1 LTGNQSPDP
10 VRNLDGRSRGSV
22 DGTLL
27 SRFPDPEWNWISFV
41 LKKTFKAVT
50 VFCLLV
56 GCYFGYVQVFAILVR
71 QMTSIRRTKGPD
83 VWIRHD
89 SDSRRAS
96 IRLAKS
102 VMPPGHWST
111 GDHLNFRYYSAE
123 RGYYMYA
130 QEMEQIQ
137 EENGVR
143 YDGKRLRL
151 TPFLAIM
158 TSRDGRKIQT
168 ITSDRAIIDLNQPL
182 GFNAGP
188 DGEALK
194 VKHVLLEPNVV
205 IHDNKSTPNIA
216 ADDMTIDQLTTL
228 EYDEPTQRIT
238 SESHVVIQ
246 DSEMVTS
253 GDGLLVQLCKSD
265 ESTPGDSSGFDGVEY
280 LELFRNV
287 HVIMHDVGKSDMMP
301 GAKAPRQRPAKTT
314 VEARPQIVN
323 GQDAKALATP
333 EQQPTPLDLT
343 CDSKMRVFPAKTRAP
358 VLVGPPAPPLPTLV
372 TFDRN
377 VVVLR
382 GRADEQPGQL
392 TCDNLKLMLV
402 PSEEPPPQSATA
414 QPVTGQKE
422 SKVVGSEAQLSS
434 VAAKTS
440 IDNGSRALA
449 QANSSHSPDADDK
462 SNSAGTLDK
471 TTATEKSGLFG
482 GLTLKRAHATG
493 HAVWLYLPADGIKLR
508 CNELIHM
515 RQAPEKQDLT
525 YFRGDLTRPL
535 ELEKIDLVQDIDSP
549 DHGKVKS
556 ITHIRTIDATTLDKG
571 FGFDSADVV
580 ATGPGR
586 LDIQPGRGQPIGRS
600 AIWQDKLTVQNE
612 VDTDGKIKQKI
623 ILLTG
628 DRPVFMDNS
637 RGSSIDSA
645 KSIRVWLLPKSVQA
659 SKDAGIPEDAP
670 APEDSSIGG
679 GGFDIKR
686 LLAFCD
692 VHLLAPAKTMIG
704 REFVDAVF
712 IQSQPVP
719 VSPDVTSPVPANAED
734 VASGAAKD
742 PVPAENQVAA
752 NAEEPKKSSEP
763 LMTGSA
769 DRIWVE
775 IEMMPKSPAQTADRK
790 ETAQTKTTSTIGS
803 KPSSSDD
810 LFGDQQS
817 EIRKAR
823 LWGSVAIH
831 QDPAEGKTKGQ
842 DAFGE
847 AIYLD
852 NPAKNKSLTYVYQRN
867 PLEAKPSPGPLPP
880 ARVENDEK
888 TITATGGAGVIV
900 MNQGTDQAWVEGPGV
915 LTQLATRTTA
925 SPAAPPAPTVGPKTT
940 STLPSRA
947 TTSRTLDDEPLATSL
962 LVQTDV
968 PQANARGQSKPASPI
983 GEPSSSQMDPQDT
996 SPDQPVDSKPKT
1008 RAGRPLSEK
1017 VLSTIHFSEGMEFN
1031 GKSID
1036 PDNKPAGRADF
1047 YGIATALLEDALLRG
1062 EEGII
1067 AYTDRPV
1074 PFAQLGALNKAKSKN
1089 GEPTDAEEG
1098 DDKPADEGPQLAI
1111 IECYR
1116 NAIGISRKVDPDRP
1130 EVLQQQRIEAT
1141 ELLVYDRRTGNFH
1154 VPGKGKVY
1162 LYDRSDNSRA
1172 QGMNLDG
1179 GNPPNTKPAG
1189 TERTVTPTSR
1199 RSSIGTTRST
1209 TVSSARSRTPTQPQH
1224 TDAPADAEVSELP
1237 PLVLTQ
1243 IHFLKGMRGR
1253 FGSTN
1258 ERDPTEVQWYEF
1270 FGDIQLARAKAA
1282 SPQSMFNFDK
1292 LPADRMFLT
1301 SQTLRVR
1308 TEPPPVGSP
1317 PSTPARDY
1325 VKAWERAYVHSS
1337 DKSLQADVI
1346 TYDSEKDQVYA
1357 FGEGGRGV
1365 IYAQQLATGQ
1375 PDSQGLAKAVRLNPR
1390 TGAAHFAENSTIQFI
1405 DQNSGSRPQ
1414 IAPLVDPDFKKKKP
1428 PKKGFRISSSS
1439 VERRGFTGQ

>member
-1 LTGNQSPDP
+1 M
-10 VRNLDGRSRGSV
+10 
-22 DGTLL
+22 
-27 SRFPDPEWNWISFV
+27 

-56 GCYFGYVQVFAILVR
+56 GCYFSYVQVFAILVR
-71 QMTSIRRTKGPD
+71 QMTSIRRTKEPD
-83 VWIRHD
+83 LWIPVD
-89 SDSRRAS
+89 SDSKRAS
-96 IRLAKS
+96 IRLARS

-158 TSRDGRKIQT
+158 TSRDGRKVQT

-182 GFNAGP
+182 GFSGGP
-188 DGEALK
+188 EGEALK

-216 ADDMTIDQLTTL
+216 TDDMTIDQLTTL

-265 ESTPGDSSGFDGVEY
+265 DSTPGDSSGFDGVEY

-287 HVIMHDVGKSDMMP
+287 HVIMHDVGKSDVVP
-301 GAKAPRQRPAKTT
+301 GAKAPRQRPTKTA
-314 VEARPQIVN
+314 VDGKVQIADKPD
-323 GQDAKALATP
+323 GKAQAAP
-333 EQQPTPLDLT
+333 KQQPTPLDLT
-343 CDSKMRVFPAKTRAP
+343 CDSKMQVFPAKTRAP

-382 GRADEQPGQL
+382 GRVDEQPGQL

-402 PSEEPPPQSATA
+402 PSEEPPPASATA
-414 QPVTGQKE
+414 QPVSGEKE
-422 SKVVGSEAQLSS
+422 STVAIPETQLSS

-440 IDNGSRALA
+440 NKTSIKNEPEVFA
-449 QANSSHSPDADDK
+449 QANGSPSPDADNK
-462 SNSAGTLDK
+462 SDSASTVDK
-471 TTATEKSGLFG
+471 TAATKKSGLFG

-508 CNELIHM
+508 CNELIHL
-515 RQAPEKQDLT
+515 RQTPEKPDLT

-549 DHGKVKS
+549 DRGKVKS

-628 DRPVFMDNS
+628 NRPVFMDNS

-645 KSIRVWLLPKSVQA
+645 KSIKVWLLPKSVLA
-659 SKDAGIPEDAP
+659 SKDAQTTENAP
-670 APEDSSIGG
+670 ASEDSSIGG
-679 GGFDIKR
+679 GGFDIRR

-704 REFVDAVF
+704 REYVDAMF
-712 IQSQPVP
+712 IQSQSVP

-742 PVPAENQVAA
+742 PAPAENEVAA
-752 NAEEPKKSSEP
+752 NAEEPTKPSEP
-763 LMTGSA
+763 LMVGSA

-775 IEMMPKSPAQTADRK
+775 IEMTPKSPGQTAARK
-790 ETAQTKTTSTIGS
+790 ETAQTMTSSTTGS
-803 KPSSSDD
+803 KPGSSDSP
-810 LFGDQQS
+810 LGDQQS
-817 EIRKAR
+817 EIRKAW
-823 LWGSVAIH
+823 LWGSVAVH
-831 QDPAEGKTKGQ
+831 QDPVEGKTKGQ
-842 DAFGE
+842 DASGE
-847 AIYLD
+847 ALYLD
-852 NPAKNKSLTYVYQRN
+852 NPAKNKAVTFVYQRN
-867 PLEAKPSPGPLPP
+867 PYETNPRPGPLPP
-880 ARVENDEK
+880 ARVEDDEK
-888 TITATGGAGVIV
+888 TILATGGAGVIKI
-900 MNQGTDQAWVEGPGV
+900 DQAIDQARVEGPGV
-915 LTQLATRTTA
+915 LMQLATRTAA
-925 SPAAPPAPTVGPKTT
+925 SPAAPPGSNEGTKTT
-940 STLPSRA
+940 DASF
-947 TTSRTLDDEPLATSL
+947 SRTTTGTRPTDEPLATSL
-962 LVQTDV
+962 LLQTDV
-968 PQANARGQSKPASPI
+968 PQASTPDQLRTGSPI
-983 GEPSSSQMDPQDT
+983 VRPSVAQTEPQADA
-996 SPDQPVDSKPKT
+996 PDQPVDSKPKT

-1031 GKSID
+1031 GMLTD
-1036 PDNKPAGRADF
+1036 PDGKPAGRADF

-1074 PFAQLGALNKAKSKN
+1074 PFAQLGALNKAKSKDV
-1089 GEPTDAEEG
+1089 EPSDVEESR
-1098 DDKPADEGPQLAI
+1098 DKPADEGPQLAI

-1116 NAIGISRKVDPDRP
+1116 NAIGISRKVDTDRP

-1179 GNPPNTKPAG
+1179 GSSSNAKPAG
-1189 TERTVTPTSR
+1189 TGRTVTPTSS

-1209 TVSSARSRTPTQPQH
+1209 TTSSARSRTSTQPQRI
-1224 TDAPADAEVSELP
+1224 DAPADAEVSELP

-1282 SPQSMFNFDK
+1282 SPQLMFNFDK

-1308 TEPPPVGSP
+1308 TEPPPVSSP

-1414 IAPLVDPDFKKKKP
+1414 IASLVDPDFKKKKP
-1428 PKKGFRISSSS
+1428 PKKGFRISSSN

>member
-1 LTGNQSPDP
+1 
-10 VRNLDGRSRGSV
+10 
-22 DGTLL
+22 
-27 SRFPDPEWNWISFV
+27 V

-71 QMTSIRRTKGPD
+71 QMTSVRRTKSPD
-83 VWIRHD
+83 IWIRHD
-89 SDSRRAS
+89 SDSKRAS
-96 IRLAKS
+96 IRLAKAT
-102 VMPPGHWST
+102 MPPGHWST

-158 TSRDGRKIQT
+158 TSRDGRKVQT

-182 GFNAGP
+182 GFSGGP
-188 DGEALK
+188 EGEALK

-205 IHDNKSTPNIA
+205 IHDNKSTPNILT
-216 ADDMTIDQLTTL
+216 DDMTIDQLTTL

-238 SESHVVIQ
+238 SESHVVIR

-253 GDGLLVQLCKSD
+253 GDGLLVQLRKSD
-265 ESTPGDSSGFDGVEY
+265 DSTPGDSSGFDGVEY

-287 HVIMHDVGKSDMMP
+287 HVIMHDVGKSDVMP
-301 GAKAPRQRPAKTT
+301 GAKAPRQRPTKIA
-314 VEARPQIVN
+314 A
-323 GQDAKALATP
+323 DAKVQIADGLDRKAQAAP
-333 EQQPTPLDLT
+333 EQQPIPLDLT

-358 VLVGPPAPPLPTLV
+358 VLVGPPALPLPTLV
-372 TFDRN
+372 SFDRN

-382 GRADEQPGQL
+382 GSVDEQPGQL

-402 PSEEPPPQSATA
+402 PSEEPPPQSATG
-414 QPVTGQKE
+414 QPVSAQKE
-422 SKVVGSEAQLSS
+422 STVVGPETQLSS
-434 VAAKTS
+434 GSAKSS
-440 IDNGSRALA
+440 IKTGPQALA
-449 QANSSHSPDADDK
+449 QANSSHSPDADSK
-462 SNSAGTLDK
+462 SSSAGALDK
-471 TTATEKSGLFG
+471 PPATEKSGLFG

-515 RQAPEKQDLT
+515 RQTPEKPDLT

-535 ELEKIDLVQDIDSP
+535 ELEKIDLVQDVDSP
-549 DHGKVKS
+549 DRGKVKS
-556 ITHIRTIDATTLDKG
+556 ITHIRTIDATTYDKG

-586 LDIQPGRGQPIGRS
+586 LDIQPGRGQPIGRT

-628 DRPVFMDNS
+628 NRPVFMDNS

-645 KSIRVWLLPKSVQA
+645 RSIRVWLLPKPVLA
-659 SKDAGIPEDAP
+659 SKDARTPENAPASEDA
-670 APEDSSIGG
+670 SIGG

-686 LLAFCD
+686 LLAFSD

-704 REFVDAVF
+704 REYVDAVF

-719 VSPDVTSPVPANAED
+719 VSPDNTSPVPANADD

-752 NAEEPKKSSEP
+752 NAEEPKKPSEP

-775 IEMMPKSPAQTADRK
+775 IEMTPKSPGQTAAHK
-790 ETAQTKTTSTIGS
+790 ETAQTKTSSTTAS
-803 KPSSSDD
+803 KPGSSDS
-810 LFGDQQS
+810 LLGDQQS
-817 EIRKAR
+817 EIRKAW
-823 LWGSVAIH
+823 LWGSVAVH

-842 DAFGE
+842 DASGE
-847 AIYLD
+847 ALYLN
-852 NPAKNKSLTYVYQRN
+852 NPAKDKAITFVFQRN
-867 PLEAKPSPGPLPP
+867 PHETKLLAGPLPP

-888 TITATGGAGVIV
+888 TITATGGDGVIV
-900 MNQGTDQAWVEGPGV
+900 MNQATDQAWVEGPGV

-925 SPAAPPAPTVGPKTT
+925 SAATPPAPTVGPKTT
-940 STLPSRA
+940 SSLPSRD
-947 TTSRTLDDEPLATSL
+947 TTGSTLANEPLATSL

-968 PQANARGQSKPASPI
+968 PQANTRGQLKPASST
-983 GEPSSSQMDPQDT
+983 GEPSSSQTDPQDT
-996 SPDQPVDSKPKT
+996 APDQPVDSKPKT
-1008 RAGRPLSEK
+1008 RAGRPMSEK
-1017 VLSTIHFSEGMEFN
+1017 VLTTIHFSEGMEFN
-1031 GKSID
+1031 GKSIN
-1036 PDNKPAGRADF
+1036 PDGNPAGRADF

-1067 AYTDRPV
+1067 TYTDRPV
-1074 PFAQLGALNKAKSKN
+1074 PFAQLGALNKPKSKDT
-1089 GEPTDAEEG
+1089 EPDGVEDSG
-1098 DDKPADEGPQLAI
+1098 DKPTDEGPQLAI

-1130 EVLQQQRIEAT
+1130 EVLQQQRIEAN

-1179 GNPPNTKPAG
+1179 GTSSGAKPAG
-1189 TERTVTPTSR
+1189 TARTVTPTSR
-1199 RSSIGTTRST
+1199 RTSIATTRST
-1209 TVSSARSRTPTQPQH
+1209 TTSSARSQTSTQPQRI
-1224 TDAPADAEVSELP
+1224 DAPADAEVSELP

-1253 FGSTN
+1253 FGSTS

-1270 FGDIQLARAKAA
+1270 FGNIQLARAKAA
-1282 SPQSMFNFDK
+1282 NAQWMFNFDR
-1292 LPADRMFLT
+1292 LPADSMFLT

-1325 VKAWERAYVHSS
+1325 VKAWEKASVYSS

-1428 PKKGFRISSSS
+1428 PKKGFRIPSSS